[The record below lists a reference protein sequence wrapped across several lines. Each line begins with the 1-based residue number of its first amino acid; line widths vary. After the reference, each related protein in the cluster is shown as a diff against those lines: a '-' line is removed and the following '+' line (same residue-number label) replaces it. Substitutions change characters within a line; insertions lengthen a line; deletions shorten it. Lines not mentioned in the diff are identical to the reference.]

1 MASTIGN
8 KPLEKKEPIAEFTTL
23 RCACCHREYDGD
35 DYYSSD
41 SDWHAATCKIPCCKK
56 CLDKFYLKYLEKYEE
71 LEYSN
76 PDKRAIQRMCM
87 VLDLYY
93 SDKLFDSAVRDM
105 EKRVEKMTDPGI
117 TITLF
122 SSYMKGVKRYQN
134 RGKDYDT
141 TIQEKFL
148 FIDGNEDTGEDIS
161 DLTPDEQKHVRKA
174 VRMFGKGLKS
184 EDYLFLWDEYDDWTT
199 RYECKTKAQEE
210 LFQRLAFTKWSL
222 HKASLTKQNTKDL
235 EQTYQKLMETA
246 NLQPRQTSGDAM
258 ANHQSFGTLIQ
269 KWEEEDPI
277 PETEEELRDVDNIG
291 LYIDVF
297 FKGHT
302 AKMLGIKNAFSNLY
316 DSFMEKYTVQ
326 KPEYQEESGNQALF
340 DLIFGS
346 KLKDEGGK

>member
-1 MASTIGN
+1 MASTNGN
-8 KPLEKKEPIAEFTTL
+8 KPYEKKEPIAKFETL
-23 RCACCHREYDGD
+23 RCSCCNKEYDGD
-35 DYYSSD
+35 DYYVSR
-41 SDWHAATCKIPCCKK
+41 SDWNNATCRIPTCKK
-56 CLDKFYLKYLEKYEE
+56 CLDKFYLTYLEKYQE
-71 LEYSN
+71 LEYSH

-93 SDKLFDSAVRDM
+93 SDKIFDSAVKDM
-105 EKRVEKMTDPGI
+105 EKRVSKITDPGI

-122 SSYMKGVKRYQN
+122 SSYMKKVNMYQN
-134 RGKDYDT
+134 YEKDYDT

-148 FIDGNEDTGEDIS
+148 FIEGNEETGEDVS
-161 DLTPDEQKHVRKA
+161 DLTEEERKAVRKA
-174 VRMFGKGLKS
+174 VRMFGKGFKS
-184 EDYLFLWDEYDDWTT
+184 DDYLFLYDEYKDWTT
-199 RYECKTKAQEE
+199 RYESKTKAQEE
-210 LFQRLAFTKWSL
+210 LFQRLAFTKLSL
-222 HKASLTKQNTKDL
+222 HKAALAKQSTKDL

-246 NLQPRQTSGDAM
+246 NLQPRQTSGDA
-258 ANHQSFGTLIQ
+258 AGDYQSFGTLIQ
-269 KWEEEDPI
+269 KWEETDPI
-277 PETEEELRDVDNIG
+277 PETDEELKDVDNIG

-316 DSFMEKYTVQ
+316 DAFMEKYTVK